1 MDDDFA
7 ETDRKLVKLGD
18 MPAVDL
24 AQVDTSVGE
33 NLEADDDDDVL
44 PPDIPVK
51 DAGVENEDEVD
62 PLDAFMTDVTKE
74 VKKVNAQ
81 DRLRMGGRATA
92 GDPNGEEDDDEVEIP
107 NVIDELDTANMK
119 PEEIL
124 A

>member
-1 MDDDFA
+1 MDDFA

-24 AQVDTSVGE
+24 AQVETSVGE

-44 PPDIPVK
+44 PSDAPMK
-51 DAGVENEDEVD
+51 DAEPENEDED

-81 DRLRMGGRATA
+81 DRLKMGGKAPP
-92 GDPNGEEDDDEVEIP
+92 GDPNAEEDDDEVEVS
-107 NVIDELDTANMK
+107 NVIDELDTTNMK